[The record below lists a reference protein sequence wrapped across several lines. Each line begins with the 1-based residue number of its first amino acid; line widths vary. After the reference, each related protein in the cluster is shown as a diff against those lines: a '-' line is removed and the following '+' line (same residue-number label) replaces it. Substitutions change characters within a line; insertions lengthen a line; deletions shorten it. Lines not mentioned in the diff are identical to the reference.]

1 MDIKNFEAYLKKIG
15 SGKGDSIEVVLEI
28 ENPKDQEILNLM
40 RLRKTYVFVAIGDN
54 QLSFELDTQTDEET
68 PKIPYTVDGS
78 GVVEVKSDEASDTVQ
93 DTETEALEDQP
104 QDEAT
109 PEIDGDQEASQQD
122 DTPQV
127 EPKTINEFILSGQ
140 APTFEDLP
148 YNFVD
153 IVTRREAGERSMD
166 IAASLDLTPSKWSK
180 IWKDYK
186 GRIASAARDWDDLR
200 NLSQVTPE
208 YSDSDLEA
216 EQSDGGAA

>member
-1 MDIKNFEAYLKKIG
+1 MDNKNFEAYLKKIG
-15 SGKGDSIEVVLEI
+15 SGKGDSIEMVLEI
-28 ENPKDQEILNLM
+28 ENPKDQVILNLM

-54 QLSFELDTQTDEET
+54 QLSFELDGQTDEET
-68 PKIPYTVDGS
+68 PNTPYTVDGS
-78 GVVEVKSDEASDTVQ
+78 GMVEVKPNEVLENVQ
-93 DTETEALEDQP
+93 DSETETKEDKP
-104 QDEAT
+104 QEEAT
-109 PEIDGDQEASQQD
+109 PELEGEQEASQQE

-127 EPKTINEFILSGQ
+127 EPKIINEFILSGQ

-148 YNFVD
+148 YNFID

-166 IAASLDLTPSKWSK
+166 IATSLDLTSGKWSK

-208 YSDSDLEA
+208 YTDLEA

>member
-1 MDIKNFEAYLKKIG
+1 MDNKNFEAYLKKIG
-15 SGKGDSIEVVLEI
+15 SGKGDSIEMVLEI

-54 QLSFELDTQTDEET
+54 QLSFELDTQADEET
-68 PKIPYTVDGS
+68 PNTPYTVDGS
-78 GVVEVKSDEASDTVQ
+78 GMVEVKSNEASENVQ
-93 DTETEALEDQP
+93 DSETEAQEDQP
-104 QDEAT
+104 QEEAI
-109 PEIDGDQEASQQD
+109 PEIEGEQEVSQQE

-148 YNFVD
+148 YNFID

-166 IAASLDLTPSKWSK
+166 IAASLDLTSGKWSK

-208 YSDSDLEA
+208 YTDLEA

>member
-1 MDIKNFEAYLKKIG
+1 MDNAHFEAYVKKIAF
-15 SGKGDSIEVVLEI
+15 GKDDKVEINLEMRRF
-28 ENPKDQEILNLM
+28 NDQDIVNLI
-40 RLRKTYVFVAIGDN
+40 RFRDTDVFVTLGDT
-54 QLSFELDTQTDEET
+54 QLSFELNTQADEGT
-68 PKIPYTVDGS
+68 PNTPYTVDGS
-78 GVVEVKSDEASDTVQ
+78 GMVEVKSNEASENVQ
-93 DTETEALEDQP
+93 DSESEAQGDQP
-104 QDEAT
+104 QEEAT
-109 PEIDGDQEASQQD
+109 PEIEGEQEASQQE

-148 YNFVD
+148 YNFID

-166 IAASLDLTPSKWSK
+166 IAASLDLTSGKWSK

-200 NLSQVTPE
+200 NLSQATPE
-208 YSDSDLEA
+208 YSDLEA

>member
-1 MDIKNFEAYLKKIG
+1 MDNKNFEAYLKKIG

-40 RLRKTYVFVAIGDN
+40 RLRKTYVFVAVGDT
-54 QLSFELDTQTDEET
+54 QLSFELDTQADEET
-68 PKIPYTVDGS
+68 PTTPYTVDGS
-78 GVVEVKSDEASDTVQ
+78 GMVEVKSNEASENVQ
-93 DTETEALEDQP
+93 DSETEAQEDQP
-104 QDEAT
+104 QEEAT
-109 PEIDGDQEASQQD
+109 PESEGEQEASQQED
-122 DTPQV
+122 APQV

-148 YNFVD
+148 YNFID

-166 IAASLDLTPSKWSK
+166 IATSLDLTSGKWSK
-180 IWKDYK
+180 IWKDYT

-200 NLSQVTPE
+200 NLSQATPE
-208 YSDSDLEA
+208 YSDLEA

>member
-1 MDIKNFEAYLKKIG
+1 MDNTKFEAYFKKMTL
-15 SGKGDSIEVVLEI
+15 GKDGKKEVVLEI
-28 ENPKDQEILNLM
+28 IEISPDALYDLTELHDTELSVWIGNTQMSFNLN
-40 RLRKTYVFVAIGDN
+40 
-54 QLSFELDTQTDEET
+54 TQTDEEANQT
-68 PKIPYTVDGS
+68 AYTVDSS
-78 GVVEVKSDEASDTVQ
+78 GVVDVKSNEASDNVQ
-93 DTETEALEDQP
+93 DSETEVQEDQP
-104 QDEAT
+104 QEEAT
-109 PEIDGDQEASQQD
+109 PEIEGEQEASQQE

-148 YNFVD
+148 YNFID

-166 IAASLDLTPSKWSK
+166 IAASLDLTSGKWSK

-200 NLSQVTPE
+200 NLSQVTSE
-208 YSDSDLEA
+208 YSDLEA

>member
-1 MDIKNFEAYLKKIG
+1 MDNKNFEAYLKKIG

-40 RLRKTYVFVAIGDN
+40 RLRKTYVFVAVGDT
-54 QLSFELDTQTDEET
+54 QLSFELDTQADEET
-68 PKIPYTVDGS
+68 PNTPYTVDGS
-78 GVVEVKSDEASDTVQ
+78 GMVEVKPNEASENVQ
-93 DTETEALEDQP
+93 DSETEAQEDQ
-104 QDEAT
+104 
-109 PEIDGDQEASQQD
+109 S
-122 DTPQV
+122 QV

-148 YNFVD
+148 YNFID

-166 IAASLDLTPSKWSK
+166 IAASLDLTSGKWSK

-208 YSDSDLEA
+208 YSNPEA

>member
-1 MDIKNFEAYLKKIG
+1 MDNKNFEAYLKKIG

-68 PKIPYTVDGS
+68 PNTPYTVDGS
-78 GVVEVKSDEASDTVQ
+78 GVVEVKPDEATEIVQ
-93 DTETEALEDQP
+93 DQETEALEDHP
-104 QDEAT
+104 QDDAT
-109 PEIDGDQEASQQD
+109 PEIEGDQEASQQE

-127 EPKTINEFILSGQ
+127 EPKTINEFILSGH

-148 YNFVD
+148 YNFID

-166 IAASLDLTPSKWSK
+166 IASSLDLNPSKWSK

-200 NLSQVTPE
+200 SLTEVTPE
-208 YSDSDLEA
+208 YSDLEA
-216 EQSDGGAA
+216 EQSDGGVA